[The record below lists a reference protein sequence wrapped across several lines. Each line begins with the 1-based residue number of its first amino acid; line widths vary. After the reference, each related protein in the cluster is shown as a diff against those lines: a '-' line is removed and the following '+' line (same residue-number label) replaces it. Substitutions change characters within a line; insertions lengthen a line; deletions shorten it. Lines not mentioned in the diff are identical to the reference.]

1 MSDGRSSGG
10 ERPDDRGAAYP
21 GDMPF
26 PPLVD
31 PVASLSEA
39 ERTRT
44 ARHLTL
50 AGFGEDAQRRLANA
64 HVALV
69 GAGGLGSPAVLA
81 LASAGVG
88 TLTVIDDDVVEVSNL
103 QRQVMHRHD
112 DIGAPKALSAVRTA
126 ADLSPE
132 TDVRTVIRRLDASNA
147 VELLSGADV
156 VLDGADTFETRV
168 DVAAA
173 CERLGVPLVWGVIQE
188 FTAQLTVFWSTP
200 PDGRSPVLLD
210 DLYPAGSAGEVPT
223 CAQVGV
229 LGAMC
234 LQVGA
239 AMAMQAIQLIAG
251 IGEPLLGRV
260 MLFDAL
266 RSRSREVPLVGAAA
280 QARDSADDVSP
291 APSPSGPSD
300 ADAPVSVGATAG
312 SPQCARSIRARDLDA
327 FLAAGAPGAMPTLLD
342 VREPDEI
349 AADAPFSDAVS
360 IRFGEV
366 VADPGAAAAR
376 LGERPVAVICRSGVR
391 SKRAATALT
400 AAGVDCVSVAGGLD
414 AWHTTAQRSAI
425 R

>member
-1 MSDGRSSGG
+1 
-10 ERPDDRGAAYP
+10 
-21 GDMPF
+21 MPF

-44 ARHLTL
+44 ARHLAL
-50 AGFGEDAQRRLANA
+50 AGFGDDAQRRLANA
-64 HVALV
+64 HIALV

-81 LASAGVG
+81 LAAAGVG

-112 DIGAPKALSAVRTA
+112 DIGEPKALSAVRTA
-126 ADLSPE
+126 ADLSPD
-132 TDVRTVIRRLDASNA
+132 TSVRTVMRRLDASNA
-147 VELLSGADV
+147 VELLTGADV

-173 CERLGVPLVWGVIQE
+173 CEQLGVPLVWGVIQE
-188 FTAQLTVFWSTP
+188 FSAQLTVFWSSP
-200 PDGRSPVLLD
+200 PDGRSPVLLG

-280 QARDSADDVSP
+280 AARDGADDP
-291 APSPSGPSD
+291 APAPWRAARSD
-300 ADAPVSVGATAG
+300 GATTD
-312 SPQCARSIRARDLDA
+312 SPQHARSIRARDLEA
-327 FLAAGAPGAMPTLLD
+327 FLTADPAQAPPMLLD

-349 AADAPFSDAVS
+349 AADAPFADAVS

-366 VADPGAAAAR
+366 MADPAAAAAR
-376 LGERPVAVICRSGVR
+376 LGNRHVAVFCRSGVR
-391 SKRAATALT
+391 SKRAAAALT
-400 AAGVDCVSVAGGLD
+400 AAGVECVSVAGGLD
-414 AWHTTAQRSAI
+414 AWHATAESSAA

>member
-1 MSDGRSSGG
+1 
-10 ERPDDRGAAYP
+10 
-21 GDMPF
+21 MPF

-31 PVASLSEA
+31 PVASLSET
-39 ERTRT
+39 ERSRT
-44 ARHLTL
+44 ARHLAL
-50 AGFGEDAQRRLANA
+50 AGFGDDAQRRLANA

-81 LASAGVG
+81 LAAAGVG

-112 DIGAPKALSAVRTA
+112 DVGEPKALSAVRAA

-132 TDVRTVIRRLDASNA
+132 TSVRTVIRRLDASNA
-147 VELLSGADV
+147 VELLTGADV

-173 CERLGVPLVWGVIQE
+173 CEELGVPLVWGVIQE
-188 FTAQLTVFWSTP
+188 FSAQLTVFWSTP
-200 PDGRSPVLLD
+200 PDGRSPVLLS

-260 MLFDAL
+260 LLFDAL
-266 RSRSREVPLVGAAA
+266 RSRSREVPLVGAATPT
-280 QARDSADDVSP
+280 RDSADDDAP
-291 APSPSGPSD
+291 EPSPSVPFD
-300 ADAPVSVGATAG
+300 VDAPVPGRAARSSDSTTAQ
-312 SPQCARSIRARDLDA
+312 PQRARSIRARDLETFLTADA
-327 FLAAGAPGAMPTLLD
+327 AQASPVLLD
-342 VREPDEI
+342 VRELDEV
-349 AADAPFSDAVS
+349 AADNPFPDAVS
-360 IRFGEV
+360 IRFDEV
-366 VADPGAAAAR
+366 MADPAAAAAR
-376 LGERPVAVICRSGVR
+376 LGDRRAAVLCRSGVR
-391 SKRAATALT
+391 SKRAAAAL
-400 AAGVDCVSVAGGLD
+400 AATGVDCVSVAGGLD
-414 AWHTTAQRSAI
+414 AWHAAADRSAA

>member
-291 APSPSGPSD
+291 CTLTIGAVRCRCAGVCRRHGRLAAVRPQHQGARSRRLPRGRCPGGD
-300 ADAPVSVGATAG
+300 ADAS
-312 SPQCARSIRARDLDA
+312 RRARTRRDRGGCPVLRRREHS
-327 FLAAGAPGAMPTLLD
+327 
-342 VREPDEI
+342 VR
-349 AADAPFSDAVS
+349 
-360 IRFGEV
+360 
-366 VADPGAAAAR
+366 
-376 LGERPVAVICRSGVR
+376 
-391 SKRAATALT
+391 
-400 AAGVDCVSVAGGLD
+400 
-414 AWHTTAQRSAI
+414 
-425 R
+425 